1 MYSKITQYFMG
12 VCLSGIAI
20 VGCSGGLSEPTG
32 FETEA
37 YPSPPSQINVTI
49 GDGVIVLNWS
59 HPQPDSVAL
68 YNIYRK
74 SNIDTVSRLI
84 DSTDV
89 QSYTDS
95 NLQNGVL
102 YRYQLSSVGKNGFEG
117 AKSVEINAAPAVH
130 SLIIESGAEFTNTRS
145 VQLTLVGENAAFMLL
160 GNDSLFTD
168 SQWEPFQTPKTWT
181 LSDGDGE
188 KTVFVKYRDA
198 QNRETFDIFRDKIIL
213 DSQAIISEVTE
224 NTGGQTKSSGQNIL
238 FTLQANEP
246 NGDAVVDIGTART
259 NLKLFDD
266 GTNGDTAADDGL
278 YQRSFQIPPGLEV
291 RNATIVGRFTDRAGN
306 QAEPVEAEGFVT
318 IQNAPNAV
326 NLLTPEPIQ
335 GSNTS
340 LRLTWTESTD
350 QDFASYKIF
359 RSTTPGVTSS
369 STFVTSIDT
378 RATLNFVD
386 EDLDENT
393 TYYYRVY
400 VFDMSGLSTPSNEES
415 GTPLQNEPPKMVTL
429 LPPEPIQ
436 GSTTSLRLTW
446 TQNNDSDFASYKLYR
461 SQSAGVTTS
470 STFVTSITDQN
481 TLSFVDENL
490 QENTTYYYRVYV
502 FDTRGLNRGSNE
514 VSGTP
519 EQNQPPTPVTLLD
532 PETITD
538 STTSL
543 RLSWTQNND
552 PDFASYKLYRST
564 TPGVSTTSTIVTT
577 IPSQNTLTFVDE
589 ELQENTTY
597 YYRLYVFD
605 TGGLKSPSEEVSGTT
620 PQNQPPIAVTLLDPE
635 AVEGTTSLRL
645 SWTQNNDSDF
655 ASYKLYRA
663 QSPGVTTAS
672 TFVTSITSAS
682 TLSYLDEDLKESTT
696 YYYRIYVFDTGGLS
710 TASNEVSG
718 TTEANEPPTPV
729 TVSQPSQVNGSTL
742 RLGWSQNTDDDFE
755 SYRIYRSE
763 SSPVDTTQ
771 APVTIINAQ
780 STTSYEDTNLDSGVS
795 YFYRVFVFDTGGLS
809 AGSNEV
815 TGTITE

>member
-1 MYSKITQYFMG
+1 MHGRIAKLGMVVSLSAITM
-12 VCLSGIAI
+12 L
-20 VGCSGGLSEPTG
+20 GCGGGLSEPTG
-32 FETEA
+32 FDSEA
-37 YPSPPSQINVTI
+37 YLAPPSQIKVTT
-49 GDGVIVLNWS
+49 GDGVIILDWS
-59 HPQPDSVAL
+59 HPQADSVAL
-68 YNIYRK
+68 YKIYRK

-84 DSTDV
+84 DSTAV
-89 QSYTDS
+89 QRYTDS
-95 NLQNGVL
+95 NLQNGVF
-102 YRYQLSSVGKNGFEG
+102 YRYQLSSVGQNGFEG
-117 AKSVEINAAPAVH
+117 ARSVEIDAAPAVY
-130 SLIIESGAEFTNTRS
+130 SVIIAAGAEFTNTRS
-145 VQLTLVGENAAFMLL
+145 VPLTLVGDNAGFMLIA
-160 GNDSLFTD
+160 NDSLFTD
-168 SQWEPFQTPKTWT
+168 SQWEPFQDSRTWM
-181 LSDGDGE
+181 LSNGDGE
-188 KTVFVKYRDA
+188 KSVFVKFRDA
-198 QNRETFDIFRDKIIL
+198 QNRETFDVFTDKIIL
-213 DSQAIISEVTE
+213 DSEAIISEVTE
-224 NTGGQTKSSGQNIL
+224 NTDGQARAAGQTIQ
-238 FTLQANEP
+238 FTLRADEP
-246 NGDAVVDIGTART
+246 DGDAAVDIGEART
-259 NLKLFDD
+259 NLKLYDD

-278 YQRSFQIPPGLEV
+278 YQRSFVIPPGLEV

-306 QAEPVEAEGFVT
+306 QAEPVEAEGLVT
-318 IQNAPNAV
+318 IQNPPSAV
-326 NLLTPEPIQ
+326 NLLPPEPVQ
-335 GSNTS
+335 DSNTS
-340 LRLTWTESTD
+340 LRLAWTESTD
-350 QDFASYKIF
+350 EDFASYKLF
-359 RSTTPGVTSS
+359 RSTTPGVTTS
-369 STFVTSIDT
+369 STFVTSIES
-378 RATLNFVD
+378 RALLNFVD

-400 VFDMSGLSTPSNEES
+400 VFDMSGLSTPSNERS
-415 GTPLQNEPPKMVTL
+415 GAPLQNDPPKAVTL
-429 LPPEPIQ
+429 LPAEPIQ

-446 TQNNDSDFASYKLYR
+446 TANEESDFASYKVYR
-461 SQSAGVTTS
+461 SQSPGVTTS
-470 STFVTSITDQN
+470 STFVTSIEDRN
-481 TLSFVDENL
+481 TLSYVNENL
-490 QENTTYYYRVYV
+490 QENTTYYYRVFV
-502 FDTRGLNRGSNE
+502 FDTRGLSRGSNE

-519 EQNQPPTPVTLLD
+519 EQNQAPTPVTLLD

-577 IPSQNTLTFVDE
+577 IDAQNTLMVVDE
-589 ELQENTTY
+589 DLQENTTY

-605 TGGLKSPSEEVSGTT
+605 TGGLSSASNEVSGTT
-620 PQNQPPIAVTLLDPE
+620 PQNEPPAAVTLLDPE
-635 AVEGTTSLRL
+635 TVEGTTSLRL
-645 SWTQNNDSDF
+645 SWTQNTDSDF

-729 TVSQPSQVNGSTL
+729 TASQPSQVNDSTL
-742 RLGWSQNTDDDFE
+742 RLGWSQNSDADFE

-771 APVTIINAQ
+771 APVAIINAQ
-780 STTSYEDTNLDSGVS
+780 TTTSYEDTNLDGEVT